1 MNSRLSTIASAWL
14 FIALSMLMVLP
25 GGCRKPELPVD
36 NMAVVNKAL
45 YDTASNFYVDFDCYP
60 VEKRNL
66 PIGVFDSGT
75 GGLTVLEK
83 LLTLDRFDNITGS
96 EGRDSILDFA
106 GEHFVYLA
114 DQANMPY
121 GNYDAEGNSEYLK
134 ELVIKDALFLMD
146 DDYFNNP
153 IEEIPSGEKSRV
165 KIIVVACNTATAY
178 GLDLIRS
185 MVDQSGSGVRVIG
198 VIDAGVSAT
207 LDELD
212 VKPGDAPFAIG
223 VLATPG
229 TIATGAYERTLRRQ
243 LAERGVTT
251 GVDIVNQGGYGFAE
265 AVDSDPD
272 YVNPLLFAPR
282 AEYRGPAL
290 GESEGSIRQ
299 ELLKAY
305 NFDFTDNSMLARRS
319 PGGGYA
325 SLQLN
330 SPENYARYNLVSL
343 FERHR
348 QSGKSTPVRAII
360 LGCTHYPFYLDVLN
374 KVVAELKE
382 YREDGRYPYRD
393 LIADELTFIDPAV
406 YTAIECYQALRAD
419 GNLAY
424 RITPTKVEAYISVP
438 SNLLGDDFLTSDGML
453 TYDFKYGR
461 KVGTEEQ
468 STKQVPFSLS
478 NIDKN
483 NLKRIEERLPFSYSL
498 IAPSLK

>member
-1 MNSRLSTIASAWL
+1 MQRKSLFPGLVFLVLS
-14 FIALSMLMVLP
+14 VLVSLA
-25 GGCRKPELPVD
+25 GCKKQEIPVD

-45 YDTASNFYVDFDCYP
+45 FDTASNFYVEFDEYP
-60 VEKRNL
+60 DEMRNL

-83 LLTLDRFDNITGS
+83 LLCLDCFDNITGR

-121 GNYDAEGNSEYLK
+121 GNYDAEGNSDYLK
-134 ELVIKDALFLMD
+134 ELVLKDALFLMD
-146 DDYFNNP
+146 DDYFANA
-153 IEEIPSGEKSRV
+153 IEERPTGQKMRA

-185 MVDQSGSGVRVIG
+185 MLEQSETGVKVIG
-198 VIDAGVSAT
+198 VIGAGVRAT
-207 LDELD
+207 LDELNL
-212 VKPGDAPFAIG
+212 KGNEAPFAIG

-229 TIATGAYERTLRRQ
+229 TIATGAYEQALRDE
-243 LAERGVTT
+243 LARRGVTT
-251 GVDIVNQGGYGFAE
+251 QIDIVNQAGYGFAE

-272 YVNPLLFAPR
+272 YVNPLIFAPR
-282 AEYRGPAL
+282 SNYRGPAL
-290 GESEGSIRQ
+290 GEADGSIRQ

-305 NFDFTDNSMLARRS
+305 NFDFTENRMLARRS

-330 SPENYARYNLVSL
+330 CAENYARFNMVSL
-343 FERHR
+343 LERHR
-348 QSGKSTPVRAII
+348 QSGSGTPIRAII
-360 LGCTHYPFYLDVLN
+360 LGCTHYPFHLETLN
-374 KVVAELKE
+374 ETLAELKD

-393 LIADELTFIDPAV
+393 LIADEVMFIDPAV
-406 YTAIECYQALRAD
+406 YTAIECYNTLRKD

-438 SNLLGDDFLTSDGML
+438 SNLLEDNCLTEEGFLTH
-453 TYDFKYGR
+453 DFKYGR
-461 KVGTEEQ
+461 KTGTEDQ
-468 STKQVPFSLS
+468 TTKQVPFSIRNL
-478 NIDKN
+478 DQN
-483 NLKRIEERLPFSYSL
+483 NLQRIEELLPHTYAL
-498 IAPSLK
+498 IAPSLQ

>member
-1 MNSRLSTIASAWL
+1 MHCRFSLRGL
-14 FIALSMLMVLP
+14 FCAMLVAALLAP
-25 GGCRKPELPVD
+25 ACHKQEIPVD
-36 NMAVVNKAL
+36 NMAIVNKAI
-45 YDTASNFYVDFDCYP
+45 YDTASNFYVEFNEYP
-60 VEKRNL
+60 QQMRSL

-83 LLTLDRFDNITGS
+83 LLNLDRFDNITGK

-121 GNYDAEGNSEYLK
+121 GNYDAEGNSDYLK
-134 ELVIKDALFLMD
+134 ELVLKDALFLTD
-146 DDYFNNP
+146 DDYFVNA
-153 IEEIPSGEKSRV
+153 IEEVPSGRKMRA

-185 MVDQSGSGVRVIG
+185 MLEQTGTGVKVIG
-198 VIDAGVSAT
+198 VIGAGVRAT

-212 VKPGDAPFAIG
+212 LKGNESPFAIG

-229 TIATGAYERTLRRQ
+229 TIASGAYEKALREEM
-243 LAERGVTT
+243 ASRGITT
-251 GVDIVNQGGYGFAE
+251 HIDIVNQAGYGFAE

-282 AEYRGPAL
+282 STYRGPAL
-290 GESEGSIRQ
+290 GEADGSIKE

-305 NFDFTDNSMLARRS
+305 NFDFTENRMLARRS
-319 PGGGYA
+319 TGGGYA

-330 SPENYARYNLVSL
+330 SAENYARFNMVSL
-343 FERHR
+343 LERHR
-348 QSGKSTPVRAII
+348 LSGKATPIRTII
-360 LGCTHYPFYLDVLN
+360 LGCTHYPFHLETLRQVLD
-374 KVVAELKE
+374 ELKD

-393 LIADELTFIDPAV
+393 LIADEMTFIDPAV
-406 YTAIECYQALRAD
+406 YTAIECYNTLRQD

-424 RITPTKVEAYISVP
+424 RITPTQVDAYISVP
-438 SNLLGDDFLTSDGML
+438 SNLLEDTCLTDEGML
-453 TYDFKYGR
+453 THAFKYGR
-461 KVGTEEQ
+461 QTGTEDQ
-468 STKQVPFSLS
+468 STKQVPFSLN
-478 NIDKN
+478 NIDEN
-483 NLKRIEERLPFSYSL
+483 NLQRIEALLPYTYAL

>member
-1 MNSRLSTIASAWL
+1 MNRRITLTGFVA
-14 FIALSMLMVLP
+14 ALVLLALP
-25 GGCRKPELPVD
+25 AGCHKQEIPVD

-45 YDTASNFYVDFDCYP
+45 YDTASNFYVEFDEYP
-60 VEKRNL
+60 DQMRNL

-83 LLTLDRFDNITGS
+83 LLSLDRFDNISGS
-96 EGRDSILDFA
+96 AGRDSILDFA

-121 GNYDAEGNSEYLK
+121 GNYNSEGNSEFLK

-146 DDYFNNP
+146 DDYFNNS
-153 IEEIPSGEKSRV
+153 IEETPTGRKPRV

-185 MVDQSGSGVRVIG
+185 MIDQSGTGVKVIG
-198 VIDAGVSAT
+198 VIDAGVNAT
-207 LDELD
+207 LDALD
-212 VKPGDAPFAIG
+212 LKGNEAPFAIG

-229 TIATGAYERTLRRQ
+229 TIASGAYERTLREE
-243 LAERGVTT
+243 LERRGITT
-251 GVDIVNQGGYGFAE
+251 TVDIVNQSGYGFAE

-282 AEYRGPAL
+282 STYRGPAL
-290 GESEGSIRQ
+290 GEADGSIKQ

-305 NFDFTDNSMLARRS
+305 NFDFSDNQMLARRS

-330 SPENYARYNLVSL
+330 SAENYARFNMVSL
-343 FERHR
+343 LERHR
-348 QSGKSTPVRAII
+348 QSGKGTPIRAII
-360 LGCTHYPFYLDVLN
+360 LGCTHYPFYLETLNEVL
-374 KVVAELKE
+374 AELKD

-393 LIADELTFIDPAV
+393 LIADEITFIDPAV
-406 YTAIECYQALRAD
+406 YTAIECYRTLRED

-424 RITPTKVEAYISVP
+424 RISPTKVDAYISVP
-438 SNLLGDDFLTSDGML
+438 SSLLEDNCLTEDGFLTFD
-453 TYDFKYGR
+453 YKYGR
-461 KVGTEEQ
+461 ATGTEDQ
-468 STKQVPFSLS
+468 STKQVPFSHS
-478 NIDKN
+478 NIDTN
-483 NLKRIEERLPFSYSL
+483 NLERIRLRLPYTYSL